1 MKGIKFHSHLFG
13 EEFCSLCFE
22 PDPTPVHC
30 IVKFN
35 NQSYE
40 YWYNFSKP
48 YCQIVHDIGMS
59 IPIVTINA
67 NPRKCNISSN
77 QSIGGRYVSANNQN
91 VIPHQTNPLCLENQK
106 GTDCFVN
113 VCVNSLL
120 ALKHVQDLLNSDEQ
134 HPILTELRNLSND
147 PSPIKTTNK
156 IRMLVSQQYP
166 EYKYHQQDAALFMQC
181 LISMCPQLEL
191 LFQFNNKT
199 TFHCKACN
207 AVTDNDN
214 SEVFTCLQIYDLKFN
229 TFREMIDINIQDMS
243 EDFRGCPT
251 LHHGN
256 VKGTIPTKH
265 TRIQKYM
272 LSSKILMI
280 KTNIFEAAAVDGQ
293 YGKIMK
299 PIIPDNQIDYDQN
312 KYQLRCIISHL
323 GDEKGHFVVDLQNTD
338 GQYIR
343 CSDKDVR
350 RISKPSKY
358 GYIFI
363 YELMS

>member
-1 MKGIKFHSHLFG
+1 MGYGSKTIKGIKFHSHLFG

-35 NQSYE
+35 NHMNIQSYE

-48 YCQIVHDIGMS
+48 YCQIVQDIGMS
-59 IPIVTINA
+59 IPIVIINA

-77 QSIGGRYVSANNQN
+77 QSQENTGGHYVSAKNQN
-91 VIPHQTNPLCLENQK
+91 VIPYQTNPLCLENQK

-120 ALKHVQDLLNSDEQ
+120 ALSFVQELLNSDEK
-134 HPILTELRNLSND
+134 HPIINELRHLRND
-147 PSPIKTTNK
+147 PSPIKSTNT

-191 LFQFNNKT
+191 LFKFNNKT
-199 TFHCKACN
+199 TFHCNACN
-207 AVTDNDN
+207 AITD
-214 SEVFTCLQIYDLKFN
+214 SVHTEVFTCLQIYDLKFN
-229 TFREMIDINIQDMS
+229 SFIEMIQKNMSDVS

-256 VKGTIPTKH
+256 EKGPILTKH
-265 TRIQKYM
+265 TRIQEYVV
-272 LSSKILMI
+272 SSKILMI
-280 KTNIFEAAAVDGQ
+280 KSNIFEAAG
-293 YGKIMK
+293 
-299 PIIPDNQIDYDQN
+299 
-312 KYQLRCIISHL
+312 C
-323 GDEKGHFVVDLQNTD
+323 
-338 GQYIR
+338 
-343 CSDKDVR
+343 
-350 RISKPSKY
+350 
-358 GYIFI
+358 
-363 YELMS
+363 